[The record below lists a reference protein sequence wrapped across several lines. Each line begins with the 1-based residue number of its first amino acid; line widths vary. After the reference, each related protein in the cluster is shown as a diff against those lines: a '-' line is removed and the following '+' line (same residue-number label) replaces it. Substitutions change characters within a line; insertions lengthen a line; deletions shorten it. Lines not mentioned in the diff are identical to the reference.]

1 MSLTVMAM
9 LANDDNDHDDEDTRT
24 ATPVIIMYT
33 KLHPSHTHAHSH
45 TQIHPSHSLATQTRA
60 YINLDM
66 NVIGSQAEDLTY
78 GSVYGVAL
86 SRCLD

>member
-9 LANDDNDHDDEDTRT
+9 LGNDNSDHDGVDTRS
-24 ATPVIIMYT
+24 ATPVTAMYT
-33 KLHPSHTHAHSH
+33 KLHPSHTRTYTHL
-45 TQIHPSHSLATQTRA
+45 HPSHSLATQTCA
-60 YINLDM
+60 YINADM
-66 NVIGSQAEDLTY
+66 YVIGSQAEDLTY

>member
-9 LANDDNDHDDEDTRT
+9 LGNDNSDHDSEDTRSPT
-24 ATPVIIMYT
+24 SVTDMYT
-33 KLHPSHTHAHSH
+33 KLHPSHIHTHL
-45 TQIHPSHSLATQTRA
+45 HPSHSLATQTRA